1 MPPPPLSVNSPKKQ
15 IIYRVKKIPSHVI
28 LIEKKSDK
36 GNSNEENSDKESS
49 GKKRSDE
56 KNWIKFFLQFFSIY
70 KNGKYYKKQ
79 RKASK
84 RSMWKILKSFWR
96 RIKTKDEK
104 TSQTDIKIF
113 LNNKSRN
120 YLSIWEN
127 NTCRITRSYLVTL
140 EILGQSNLFYGLVLE
155 ILGKF

>member
-1 MPPPPLSVNSPKKQ
+1 MLFWYK
-15 IIYRVKKIPSHVI
+15 
-28 LIEKKSDK
+28 KKSDK
-36 GNSNEENSDKESS
+36 GNSNEENSGKESS

-104 TSQTDIKIF
+104 TSRTDIKIF

-120 YLSIWEN
+120 YLSILEN
-127 NTCRITRSYLVTL
+127 ITYRITGSYLATL
-140 EILGQSNLFYGLVLE
+140 KILGQSNLFYGLVHE
-155 ILGKF
+155 ILGKFWESFINLKTLLL